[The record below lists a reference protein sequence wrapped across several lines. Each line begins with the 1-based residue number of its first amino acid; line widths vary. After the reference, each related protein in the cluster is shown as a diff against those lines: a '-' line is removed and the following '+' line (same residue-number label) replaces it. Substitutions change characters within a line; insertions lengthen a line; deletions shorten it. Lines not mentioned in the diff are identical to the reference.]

1 MNDGCRLNRCTDIGD
16 MLAGE
21 WVPYPKPK
29 LEVPVDRHAAFEN
42 TIRAC
47 AEALSEDP
55 DDLLRLAQG
64 TTPLARLTRLLL
76 GEQRPTARV
85 SRDQVLYKLH
95 ETLRREGLRG
105 RALWDEVVRRN
116 PDIQTDSARRAV
128 GRYRK
133 HLRDLSMPESLSE
146 VFTLE
151 FSIDKAVKPRGPKP
165 KKKDRA

>member
-1 MNDGCRLNRCTDIGD
+1 

-21 WVPYPKPK
+21 GAPHPKST
-29 LEVPVDRHAAFEN
+29 LEAPIDGQAAFEN

-47 AEALSEDP
+47 AEALGEDA

-64 TTPLARLTRLLL
+64 TTPLARLTRLLM
-76 GEQRPTARV
+76 GEQHPTARV
-85 SRDQVLYKLH
+85 SRDQLLYKLH

-133 HLRDLSMPESLSE
+133 HLRDLAMPESLSE
-146 VFTLE
+146 VFTPE

>member
-1 MNDGCRLNRCTDIGD
+1 MNDDCSPNLCADLGDI
-16 MLAGE
+16 LAGE
-21 WVPYPKPK
+21 RAPDPRPK
-29 LEVPVDRHAAFEN
+29 LEASIDLQAAFEN

-47 AEALSEDP
+47 AEALGEDP

-64 TTPLARLTRLLL
+64 TTPLARMIRLLL
-76 GEQRPTARV
+76 AGLQPAARV

-105 RALWDEVVRRN
+105 RALWDEVVRQN
-116 PDIQTDSARRAV
+116 PDIQKDSAQRAV
-128 GRYRK
+128 RRYRK
-133 HLRDLSMPESLSE
+133 HLRDLAMPESLSE

-165 KKKDRA
+165 KKKDLT